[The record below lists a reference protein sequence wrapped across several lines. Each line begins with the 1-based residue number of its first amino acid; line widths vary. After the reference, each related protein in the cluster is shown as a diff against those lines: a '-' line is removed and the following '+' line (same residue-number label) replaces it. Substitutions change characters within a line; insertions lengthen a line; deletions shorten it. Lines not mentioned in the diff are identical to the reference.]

1 MITESRRLS
10 SPKLSS
16 LSSLFTKFIVRANL
30 QSEFP
35 RVSKSSLI
43 EIANAARLALRLFLE
58 SNARVEPFV
67 HDSND
72 WHSRRMKTISIA
84 SNSIKYLHRGY
95 GRVFASVWGVHDT
108 REQSIHSGFPGLVS
122 PVASRK
128 YVLSAARV
136 AQPRLFVE
144 EQQVKLVV
152 VLSPS
157 TIPPGDSSLSLSS
170 LSIQS
175 PSSRWNVNSTR
186 PSRAHEHALRF
197 TLCRFTPKNTQMIS
211 L

>member
-1 MITESRRLS
+1 MNRTPASSRSSTTRTIGTRGSENENYFNCIELDKIFTPRLREGIC
-10 SPKLSS
+10 KCLGG
-16 LSSLFTKFIVRANL
+16 
-30 QSEFP
+30 
-35 RVSKSSLI
+35 
-43 EIANAARLALRLFLE
+43 AR
-58 SNARVEPFV
+58 
-67 HDSND
+67 
-72 WHSRRMKTISIA
+72 
-84 SNSIKYLHRGY
+84 
-95 GRVFASVWGVHDT
+95 
-108 REQSIHSGFPGLVS
+108 HSGAVDPFRI
-122 PVASRK
+122 SRSRFSGRFAK
-128 YVLSAARV
+128 ARV